1 MAALDMDTIKKISLF
16 QELSNPELENLSL
29 LIFEKSYSK
38 GSTLF
43 VEGMTGE
50 VLYLVKSGSVQ
61 ILKKFDNHQEKFW
74 PP

>member
-1 MAALDMDTIKKISLF
+1 MAAIDLDSVKNLSLF
-16 QELSNPELENLSL
+16 QDLSTAELENLSL
-29 LIFEKSYSK
+29 LIFEKNYSK

-61 ILKKFDNHQEKFW
+61 ILKK
-74 PP
+74 